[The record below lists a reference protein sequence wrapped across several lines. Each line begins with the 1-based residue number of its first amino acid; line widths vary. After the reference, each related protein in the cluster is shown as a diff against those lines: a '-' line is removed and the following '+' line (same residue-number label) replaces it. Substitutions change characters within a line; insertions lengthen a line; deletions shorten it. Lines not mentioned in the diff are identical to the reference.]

1 VTSRIDSRTILN
13 DQGAEQLLGQG
24 DMLYMAGGGRITRV
38 HGPLINDKE
47 VEEIVAHLRSQG
59 TPSYIEDVT
68 RDMEGEGDLF
78 GAEGGED
85 DGDDGQIYRQAVTI
99 VLRDRK
105 ASTSYLQRTLK
116 LGYNRAARL
125 IDRMEAEGI
134 VGAANHV
141 GKREVIG

>member
-1 VTSRIDSRTILN
+1 
-13 DQGAEQLLGQG
+13 
-24 DMLYMAGGGRITRV
+24 M
-38 HGPLINDKE
+38 HGPFISDKE
-47 VEEIVAHLRSQG
+47 VVDIVNHLKSQG
-59 TPSYIEDVT
+59 APTYVEDVT
-68 RDMEGEGDLF
+68 RDTEEELGLLE
-78 GAEGGED
+78 GAEE
-85 DGDDGQIYRQAVTI
+85 DGDDGQIYRQAVAI

-125 IDRMEAEGI
+125 IDRMESEGI